1 MKNCIFTCVFNNKKY
16 IDMFYLFLE
25 SIYISGNLKDN
36 TDILLYTSTEF
47 MNIIKKS
54 HLFCDKIKFELNDS
68 YNNIDMACKARLD
81 LFKLNAV
88 SNYDKILYLDTDI
101 IVKNDINCLFD
112 VCEDEI
118 LYVLEE
124 GDLTKEEI
132 APNFFLDY
140 HGRPLFTY
148 EEVDNLKDTT
158 AFTSGIML
166 FKNCSSIKKLFD
178 KIQEHV
184 YTFPNTFST
193 FDQPFIIY
201 QAIKQKLYNNKILKR
216 FCLNVG
222 NKHGDIESDKIIH
235 HFCGGPGIPYHKIDF
250 MTSLLN
256 KIKKK

>member
-68 YNNIDMACKARLD
+68 YNNIDKACKARLD

-118 LYVLEE
+118 LYVF
-124 GDLTKEEI
+124 GQ
-132 APNFFLDY
+132 
-140 HGRPLFTY
+140 TY
-148 EEVDNLKDTT
+148 
-158 AFTSGIML
+158 
-166 FKNCSSIKKLFD
+166 
-178 KIQEHV
+178 
-184 YTFPNTFST
+184 
-193 FDQPFIIY
+193 
-201 QAIKQKLYNNKILKR
+201 
-216 FCLNVG
+216 
-222 NKHGDIESDKIIH
+222 
-235 HFCGGPGIPYHKIDF
+235 
-250 MTSLLN
+250 
-256 KIKKK
+256 